1 MNFGDVAIADVLDVR
16 GFNLN
21 AILEIDPEFLAG
33 EHPDA
38 ARGGRDIITVIQ
50 MVTARTIITV
60 IIIMT
65 TRLRRLYFNRT
76 GRLIQPSSRTIWAP
90 HSGLRARH
98 ASV

>member
-38 ARGGRDIITVIQ
+38 ARGGRT
-50 MVTARTIITV
+50 
-60 IIIMT
+60 
-65 TRLRRLYFNRT
+65 
-76 GRLIQPSSRTIWAP
+76 SSP
-90 HSGLRARH
+90 
-98 ASV
+98 